1 MKNCL
6 FSLAICF
13 AWLMHTLWET
23 LTTGRPPSVHAAV
36 HPTSWEFGANH
47 AEEAALAISGLLFS
61 TNFGLIELSF
71 EKGMKT
77 YLVDHILF
85 WAEKFNG

>member
-1 MKNCL
+1 M
-6 FSLAICF
+6 
-13 AWLMHTLWET
+13 

-36 HPTSWEFGANH
+36 HPTSREFGANH

-71 EKGMKT
+71 ETGMKT

-85 WAEKFNG
+85 